1 VETRA
6 RILPKM
12 ENHFTIHFAPFMTER
27 EVKKF
32 NFMSYAELMTQV
44 ERHAVDV
51 VVLGNLLDIWAA
63 EQPFLKELV
72 VRNGYVRVATLG
84 DTEIY
89 KLPAGRR

>member
-1 VETRA
+1 
-6 RILPKM
+6 
-12 ENHFTIHFAPFMTER
+12 
-27 EVKKF
+27 
-32 NFMSYAELMTQV
+32 MTQV